1 MLGVIMMK
9 TTNKLI
15 VIVILIAFCFA
26 GIIAFTNPVILHFIH
41 QGNDKSLVKTVDV
54 TIPVKPEILGIFLN
68 TPAVKIHADEPVIPS
83 SVTLYTGILRENDTL
98 SIINGSAITPKL
110 SVISEKDAP
119 ERAQEALLK
128 YGGLPQDAELEYVR
142 TNYLEKVEGS
152 TGEVVERKPTS
163 TSVSYGRNIDG
174 MPVVGYRDRIQ
185 MDFGA
190 NGDILQIRK
199 NWRTLEPIGN
209 TTSLISPSE
218 AIDKIRNRD
227 IVDPPQDLR
236 GIQID
241 NITLGY
247 YEGSKTD
254 PVINLE
260 PVWIFYGNTPSDP
273 IKLIVYARKSSEFTS
288 ITSSNFVNNI
298 PVSTDVKIQ

>member
-1 MLGVIMMK
+1 MLERVTMI
-9 TTNKLI
+9 TTYKLI
-15 VIVILIAFCFA
+15 AVVISIAFCFA
-26 GIIAFTNPVILHFIH
+26 GIIAFTNPIALPVIH
-41 QGNDKSLVKTVDV
+41 QATDTSSVKTVDV
-54 TIPVKPEILGIFLN
+54 TIPVNSDFLGILLN
-68 TPAVKIHADEPVIPS
+68 VNHIKIHADEPAIPS
-83 SVTLYTGILRENDTL
+83 SVTLYSGILRENDTL
-98 SIINGSAITPKL
+98 FIYNGSAITPKP
-110 SVISEKDAP
+110 SVISEKDVP
-119 ERAQEALLK
+119 ERAQEALHQ
-128 YGGLPQDAELEYVR
+128 YGGLPSDAELEYVG
-142 TNYLEKVEGS
+142 TNYLEKIKGS

-185 MDFGA
+185 MDFGV
-190 NGDILQIRK
+190 NGEILQIRK

-227 IVDPPQDLR
+227 IVDPPYDLR

-260 PVWIFYGNTPSDP
+260 PVWIFYGKIPSNDP
-273 IKLIVYARKSSEFTS
+273 INLIVYARKNSDLASN
-288 ITSSNFVNNI
+288 TSSN
-298 PVSTDVKIQ
+298 